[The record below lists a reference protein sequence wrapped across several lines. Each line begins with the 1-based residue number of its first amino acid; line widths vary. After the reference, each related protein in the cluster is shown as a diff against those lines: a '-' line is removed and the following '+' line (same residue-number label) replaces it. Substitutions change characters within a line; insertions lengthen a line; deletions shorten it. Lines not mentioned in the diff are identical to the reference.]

1 MRYCHHAVVLYDL
14 HRQPSAGS
22 TIKPKDMT
30 GSALL
35 APLMGLSIALLRAT
49 LRVEL
54 VNSQHF
60 TELQTRREPILF
72 ALWHGRMFL
81 AIDAHRDQNIVTMAS
96 KSDDGDIVTR
106 WLESNG
112 YIVTRG
118 STSRGGSEA
127 LRRMVRQV
135 KLGRHVALT
144 VDGPRGPARVVQA
157 GVLRLARLTQAW
169 ILPISFSSSWPLFL
183 RSWDRHLLPKPF
195 SRNIVA
201 YGEPFMIAEDMSD
214 QAALE
219 KIRAALN
226 QATIE
231 ADQAAG
237 IAPPTG

>member
-1 MRYCHHAVVLYDL
+1 
-14 HRQPSAGS
+14 
-22 TIKPKDMT
+22 MT
-30 GSALL
+30 GSTLL
-35 APLMGLSIALLRAT
+35 VPLLGLSVALLRAT
-49 LRVEL
+49 LRIEL
-54 VNSQHF
+54 LNGQHF
-60 TELQTRREPILF
+60 TDLQNRREPILF

-81 AIDAHRDQNIVTMAS
+81 AIDAHRHQNIVTMAS
-96 KSDDGDIVTR
+96 QSSDGYIVTR
-106 WLESNG
+106 WLENNG

-157 GVLRLARLTQAW
+157 GVLRLARLTRAW

-183 RSWDRHLLPKPF
+183 RSWDRYLLPKPF
-195 SRNIVA
+195 SRNVVA
-201 YGEPFMIAEDMSD
+201 YGEPFMIADDMSD

-219 KIRAALN
+219 KIRAALDA
-226 QATIE
+226 ATSA

-237 IAPPTG
+237 ITAPAEQIKG